1 MKISNIQTN
10 AYRLPPSSPWEDAT
24 NKVSGLEFI
33 IVEVS
38 TDTGLVG
45 TGISYTVDI
54 GGTAIKT
61 LVEDYLA
68 PLAIGMN
75 PLHYEQIWQ
84 HLQRQSRRLGLGVN
98 SMAIAAI
105 DIAIWDLMGK
115 HYRQPLYKLLGGAR
129 DRIPAYISEIN
140 LSGTDTVDDLLDR
153 VDSYI
158 AQGYRTVKMKI
169 GKPDFEEDIE
179 RIAKVQERLGPGGT
193 LLVDLN
199 QKWSAAEAIQ
209 KCARLDAFNLGWIEE
224 PMPYQDI
231 NGHAQL
237 KKAVRTPIA
246 LGESMYSKQQ
256 FLEYLKADAV
266 DIVQA
271 DVAFVGGITEWL
283 KIAHLANAFG
293 KPVAPHYMMELS
305 LHMLC
310 GVTNSYMLENVVGGS
325 FTELGLLEAPI
336 AVQNGA
342 GIPSSLPGHGI
353 VFNPSALE
361 PHLLRSSDLRG
372 SFVGGSK

>member
-1 MKISNIQTN
+1 M
-10 AYRLPPSSPWEDAT
+10 PPSSPWEDAT
-24 NKVSGLEFI
+24 NKVDGLEFI
-33 IVEVS
+33 IVEVT
-38 TDTGLVG
+38 TDNGLVG

-54 GGTAIKT
+54 GGTVIKA
-61 LVEDYLA
+61 LIEDYLA
-68 PLAIGMN
+68 PLVLGMN
-75 PLHYEQIWQ
+75 PLHYEQVW
-84 HLQRQSRRLGLGVN
+84 HHMQRQSRRLGLGVN

-129 DRIPAYISEIN
+129 DAIPSYISEIN
-140 LSGTDTVDDLLDR
+140 LSGNDTIDDLLDR
-153 VDSYI
+153 VDGYI
-158 AQGYRTVKMKI
+158 AKGYRTVKMKI

-179 RIAKVQERLGPGGT
+179 RIAKVRERLGKGGT

-209 KCARLDAFNLGWIEE
+209 KGARLDAWNLGWIEE
-224 PMPYQDI
+224 PMPYLDVH
-231 NGHAQL
+231 GHAQL
-237 KKAVRTPIA
+237 KRAIRTPIA
-246 LGESMYSKQQ
+246 LGESMYGKQQ

-310 GVTNSYMLENVVGGS
+310 GVTNGYMLENVVGGS
-325 FTELGLLEAPI
+325 FTELGLLVHPI
-336 AVQNGA
+336 AVENGV
-342 GIPSSLPGHGI
+342 GIPSALPGHGI
-353 VFNPSALE
+353 VFDPNALQ
-361 PHLLRSSDLRG
+361 PHLLDSSELRG
-372 SFVGGSK
+372 SFAGGSK